1 MWSGTNLSTCLC
13 ALRSIIDCISSQK
26 PFTLAMDEAKWN
38 KRNGLA
44 NSYLLMLQKYVKGG

>member
-1 MWSGTNLSTCLC
+1 MH
-13 ALRSIIDCISSQK
+13 DCISSHK

-38 KRNGLA
+38 KLNELA